1 MRIVRSLNEITHDDN
16 SVVTVGSFDGVH
28 LAHQEI
34 VREVVN
40 RARMREGRS
49 VVVTFDPHPKEVVGS
64 PDKSVRLLST
74 IEERRALLG
83 CLHIDVLYIINFTY
97 EFSRLSSREF
107 YERYIVRGVAAS
119 EVVVGYDHMFGR
131 DREAG
136 IEELVRMGQEF
147 NFSVF
152 AVHPFKIDG
161 ETVSSS
167 VIRRALGAGN
177 IERAHQMLGYPY
189 VIDGIVVPGDGRGK
203 TIGYPTANI
212 KPSSEK
218 KIVPGNG
225 VYFVSVQVLGRELF
239 GMMNIG
245 TRPTVTTS
253 GAQTLEVHI
262 FDLTEDLYGDAIT
275 VRFLRRLRDEKKFA
289 SVSDLIDQLAKDKE
303 HSMKYIA
310 ELVKPQ

>member
-1 MRIVRSLNEITHDDN
+1 MRIVRSLNEVARDDN

-64 PDKSVRLLST
+64 PNASVRLLST
-74 IEERRALLG
+74 IEERRSLLG
-83 CLHIDVLYIINFTY
+83 RLHIDVLYIINFTY

-107 YERYIVRGVAAS
+107 YERYIVRGVGAS

-167 VIRRALGAGN
+167 VIRRALTAGD
-177 IERAHQMLGYPY
+177 IERAQRMLGYPY
-189 VIDGIVVPGDGRGK
+189 AIDGVIITGDGRGK

-212 KPSSEK
+212 RPSSEK

-225 VYFVSVQVLGRELF
+225 VYLVAVQVLGRELF

-245 TRPTVTTS
+245 TRPTVTTN
-253 GAQTLEVHI
+253 GGQTLEVHI
-262 FDLTEDLYGDAIT
+262 FDLTEDLYGEAIA
-275 VRFLRRLRDEKKFA
+275 VRLLKRLRDEKKFA
-289 SVSDLIDQLAKDKE
+289 SVSELIDQLGRDKE
-303 HSMKYIA
+303 NSMRYIA
-310 ELVKPQ
+310 EVVKRQ